1 MSEQDM
7 EVLNDSTEITFE
19 NAKTFLPRLPLS
31 KTKKIAK
38 MDSEYLLTAN
48 AAMVATTFATE
59 LFVQSLVE
67 NALAMNQL
75 NHNNRNSKK
84 DQNKKNARLT
94 YHDIAESVQRLECFQ
109 FLEDVIPKVQTQQ
122 RTKNKDIQVNN
133 TTDSNKKID
142 ETEGETNSGN
152 EDEEEVED
160 DAEDEVEEEDVNDKK
175 DAGNTTAEINE
186 RNAINKQHT
195 LSFFQKYQY
204 SANNKSKKIGTNSKS
219 NNNDSSDKN
228 ESDVEMIDADD
239 SNSNEDDVVEEIN
252 DEDSEEDADEE
263 DTNEEDT
270 NEEDEKLQE
279 QLSQIEQMDHVI
291 DVDTTQSTTS
301 PSKERMTLNRNQEDN
316 NDLLSSSDSDSETD
330 ILRNIV

>member
-7 EVLNDSTEITFE
+7 EVVSDATEITLE

-94 YHDIAESVQRLECFQ
+94 YNDIADSVQRLECFQ
-109 FLEDVIPKVQTQQ
+109 FLEDVIPKGQSQQ
-122 RTKNKDIQVNN
+122 KTKNKDVQGRN
-133 TTDSNKKID
+133 TTNTSANVD
-142 ETEGETNSGN
+142 ETEGESNNSD
-152 EDEEEVED
+152 ESMKKDEEMEADV
-160 DAEDEVEEEDVNDKK
+160 EEDVEEDANTEKK
-175 DAGNTTAEINE
+175 DVRNTTAEIKE

-204 SANNKSKKIGTNSKS
+204 SANNKSKKSVSNNKS
-219 NNNDSSDKN
+219 NSSDHSDKN
-228 ESDVEMIDADD
+228 DSDAEMIDADD
-239 SNSNEDDVVEEIN
+239 SNSNEDEIVEEIN
-252 DEDSEEDADEE
+252 DDNEEEADEE
-263 DTNEEDT
+263 DTNEED
-270 NEEDEKLQE
+270 DKLQE
-279 QLSQIEQMDHVI
+279 QLSQVEQMDHVV
-291 DVDTTQSTTS
+291 DVDADQTTAQ

-316 NDLLSSSDSDSETD
+316 NDLLGSSDSDSETD
-330 ILRNIV
+330 ILRNVV